1 MNNFEKE
8 AQKRSVTRM
17 LGRAINPMEWVRQMS
32 SSKYRRM
39 ITAVDSVDKIM
50 RDNIIRLKPDLRE
63 RLHQARMA
71 FKNRD
76 LRRVFQY
83 TSEILDTINGV
94 FIDQI
99 DELDAVSREILAEF
113 SQDTMDEHDRQ
124 QLEQQLGIYRTP
136 RTAAANPE
144 LVIEAGITQWIQE
157 KIPTRKEIEGTLF
170 DTIFRNMQGK
180 QVESARQA
188 LAIAERA
195 YESVDQIFDTLDA
208 NRRNIAEYVRLAKD
222 YQRRIGVEKE
232 RMKRMYF
239 LYFPPEAAQPVQ
251 QPEQPQQ
258 PEAQTQQG
266 QKPAETLA
274 PASTPA
280 AVLTGTPKAAGSKDK
295 IRGLTKDCIFFDD
308 DSNWPLEK

>member
-39 ITAVDSVDKIM
+39 ITAVDSIDKVI
-50 RDNIIRLKPDLRE
+50 RDNITRLKPDLRE

-76 LRRVFQY
+76 LRRVFQH
-83 TSEILDTINGV
+83 TTEILDTINGV

-99 DELDAVSREILAEF
+99 DELDAISNELLQEF
-113 SQDTMDEHDRQ
+113 SQSTMDEYDRQ

-136 RTAAANPE
+136 KAASSNSE

-157 KIPTRKEIEGTLF
+157 KIPTKKEIEGTLF
-170 DTIFRNMQGK
+170 DKIFRNMQGK

-188 LAIAERA
+188 LSIAERA

-208 NRRNIAEYVRLAKD
+208 NRRNIAEYVRLARD

-232 RMKRMYF
+232 RLKRMYF
-239 LYFPPEAAQPVQ
+239 LYFPPETTQPQPPQQPETVPP
-251 QPEQPQQ
+251 QPEQPT
-258 PEAQTQQG
+258 PES
-266 QKPAETLA
+266 QKPAEPLA
-274 PASTPA
+274 QGTTPQIA
-280 AVLTGTPKAAGSKDK
+280 
-295 IRGLTKDCIFFDD
+295 
-308 DSNWPLEK
+308 EK